1 MLRVEAST
9 FVRAPVDRVK
19 EVVLDPVSYTA
30 ADTKVDRIDIEE
42 RTAEG
47 MVARIL
53 GHFGPIRST
62 MRARYTIRDDRI
74 DLDMIEGRLRAFHAA
89 FLLSPADGVT
99 LLTHCE
105 EYDFGYPLVTPLVE
119 LMLARWAQ
127 RGVVQEVEALRQAA
141 EPSL

>member
-1 MLRVEAST
+1 M
-9 FVRAPVDRVK
+9 
-19 EVVLDPVSYTA
+19 LDPVSYTA

-62 MRARYTIRDDRI
+62 LRARYTIRGDRI
-74 DLDMIEGRLRAFHAA
+74 DLDMIEGRLRDFHAA
-89 FLLSPADGVT
+89 FLLTAADGGT
-99 LLTHCE
+99 LLTHRE

-119 LMLARWAQ
+119 RMLAGWAR
-127 RGVVQEVEALRQAA
+127 RGVEQEVEALRQAA
-141 EPSL
+141 EASPQPPA